1 MDKHTNNN
9 FTIACDMDDVLMVP
23 HTYIGFSKYLGISDE
38 ISIPLKEY
46 KSGKRSYESLWKQW
60 HNIVSMLS
68 PDKRAESVKYVAD
81 SISGKTYEF
90 VEKSKK
96 LGRFIIVS
104 NNDGGLVKAIA
115 EKLKVEYI
123 AVNKYIFEFVL
134 ITQRKSEAVK
144 KRGVVINAAVTDDPV
159 NEKDFLD
166 LPQQKGC
173 GIVFCRKGAPDGS
186 YDSLK
191 EEYRVVNSL
200 DETYER
206 LCEIKDKYVKE
217 FE

>member
-1 MDKHTNNN
+1 M
-9 FTIACDMDDVLMVP
+9 
-23 HTYIGFSKYLGISDE
+23 
-38 ISIPLKEY
+38 
-46 KSGKRSYESLWKQW
+46 
-60 HNIVSMLS
+60 
-68 PDKRAESVKYVAD
+68 DKRADAIKYVAD

-104 NNDGGLVKAIA
+104 NNDGDLVKAIA

-134 ITQRKSEAVK
+134 ITQSKSEAIK

-166 LPQQKGC
+166 LPRQNGC
-173 GIVFCRKGAPDGS
+173 GIVFCREGIPAGF
-186 YDSLK
+186 YDNLK
-191 EEYRVVNSL
+191 EYYRIVNSL
-200 DETYER
+200 DETYVR